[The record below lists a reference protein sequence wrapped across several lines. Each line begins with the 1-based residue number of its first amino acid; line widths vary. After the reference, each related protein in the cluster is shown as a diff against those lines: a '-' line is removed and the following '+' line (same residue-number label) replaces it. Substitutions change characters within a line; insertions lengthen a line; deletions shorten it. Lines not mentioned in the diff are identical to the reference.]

1 LRLDVFLKRTGLLK
15 QRTLAREVCQ
25 GGQVRV
31 DGRVAKASKEIAPG
45 HTIVVETAYAFLEI
59 EVVGLPSRNYR
70 RREGETFYRIMDE
83 RHREVL

>member
-25 GGQVRV
+25 GRQVRV

-45 HTIVVETAYAFLEI
+45 RTIALETAHAFLEI
-59 EVVGLPSRNYR
+59 EVLGLPDRNYK
-70 RREGETFYRIMDE
+70 RREGEAFYRIMEE
-83 RHREVL
+83 RHKEVL